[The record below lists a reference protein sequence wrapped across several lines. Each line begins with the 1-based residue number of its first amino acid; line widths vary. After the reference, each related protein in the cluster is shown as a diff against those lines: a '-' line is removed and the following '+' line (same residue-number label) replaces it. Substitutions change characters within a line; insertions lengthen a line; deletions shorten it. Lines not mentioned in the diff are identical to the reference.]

1 MQKRELDLEKG
12 RDGKRSEG
20 GRRRSRSRG
29 AKRRKNGLQQEQTTE
44 EEPGRIEAEITRSED
59 VFISPG

>member
-20 GRRRSRSRG
+20 GRRRSRG